1 MPRQSSVG
9 RDTSAA
15 FEPSGIVTLV
25 TDFGLRDPFV
35 GVMHGQVLVRY
46 PAARIIDLTH
56 GISPQ
61 AIDEA
66 GFWLARS
73 FRYFPL
79 GTVHVAVVDPGVGTD
94 RGVALLEAAGHVLLA
109 PDNGLLGAV
118 VQRTSGDTVRAR
130 RLAPQILESL
140 GIHDLSATFH
150 GRDLFAPLAGELASG
165 RAAPAQLGPVASAL
179 VAGEEYAVNV
189 TPEGIVG
196 RVVTT
201 DHFGNLLTNIEA
213 EVLASC
219 TRPRVRIGTLELT
232 LQRTYGDVEPGEYV
246 ALVNSF
252 GVLEVARSGGN
263 AAVSLGIERGAQV
276 RVHTTKPS

>member
-1 MPRQSSVG
+1 M
-9 RDTSAA
+9 
-15 FEPSGIVTLV
+15 TLT

-35 GVMHGQVLVRY
+35 GVMHGQVLARHA
-46 PAARIIDLTH
+46 AARIVDLTH

-66 GFWLARS
+66 GFWLSRS
-73 FRYFPL
+73 FRYFPA

-109 PDNGLLGAV
+109 PDNGLLSAV
-118 VQRTSGDTVRAR
+118 VQRSAGDTIRAR
-130 RLAPQILESL
+130 GLDPQVLESL
-140 GIHDLSATFH
+140 GIGDLSATFH

-165 RAAPAQLGPVASAL
+165 RAAPDQLGPLVPAL
-179 VAGEEYAVNV
+179 VPGEEFGV
-189 TPEGIVG
+189 TLTPDGIAG

-213 EVLASC
+213 EVLVQFID
-219 TRPRVRIGTLELT
+219 PHVRIGALELT
-232 LQRTYGDVEPGEYV
+232 LQRTYGDVEPGDYM

-252 GVLEVARSGGN
+252 GVLEIARCNGN
-263 AAVSLGIERGAQV
+263 AAASLGIGRGAQV
-276 RVHTTKPS
+276 RVRATNHR

>member
-1 MPRQSSVG
+1 M
-9 RDTSAA
+9 
-15 FEPSGIVTLV
+15 TLT

-35 GVMHGQVLVRY
+35 GLMHGQVLQRH
-46 PAARIIDLTH
+46 ATARIIDLTH

-66 GFWLARS
+66 GFWLSRS
-73 FRYFPL
+73 FRYFPM

-94 RGVALLEAAGHVLLA
+94 RGIAIVEVAGQVLLA

-118 VQRTSGDTVRAR
+118 VQRSAGDTIRTR

-165 RAAPAQLGPVASAL
+165 RAAPDTLGPAVSAL
-179 VAGEEYAVNV
+179 VAGEACAATVSAD
-189 TPEGIVG
+189 GIVG

-201 DHFGNLLTNIEA
+201 DHFGNLLTNVEA
-213 EVLASC
+213 EVLA
-219 TRPRVRIGTLELT
+219 RFIDPQVRIGPLELP
-232 LQRTYGDVEPGEYV
+232 LRRTYGDVQPGDYV

-252 GVLEVARSGGN
+252 GVLEVAQRDGN
-263 AAVSLGIERGAQV
+263 AAASLAIARGAQV
-276 RVHTTKPS
+276 WVRAPKTR